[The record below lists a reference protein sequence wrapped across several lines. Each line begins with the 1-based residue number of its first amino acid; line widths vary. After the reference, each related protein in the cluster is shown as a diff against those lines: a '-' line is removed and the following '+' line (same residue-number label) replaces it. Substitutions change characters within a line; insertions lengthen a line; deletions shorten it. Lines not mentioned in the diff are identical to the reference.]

1 MKRFSILS
9 VTLFLLITVAFGAVT
24 DYVPEDSSMVF
35 TSVNN
40 SDNYSKLKEETVFG
54 FLLRDMGVEGMI
66 SQQVESMKYADPE
79 FKPENIWALLK
90 GDIAVFTQGE
100 INYGALAQ
108 MNKNMA
114 DNPSAS
120 VNPNQAIGQ
129 LGAAFANLDFA
140 VVLKPAAN
148 PDDVLAAVNKLMPN
162 PVQFG
167 QNDGFVMAKDNGH
180 VIISMNQKG
189 VDAAMAAKGNN
200 IMNDP
205 IFSGLYNEENW
216 MILYTGESMSSQK
229 MMSAYE
235 SAFGFDFPDEMSK
248 MVKMEYGWTK
258 GYVDGGLVLESF
270 NKYQYN
276 DSELQRLS
284 INAGV
289 SKSEL
294 EDRMRLPGLVKG
306 AVNIANMDK
315 IWGFLD
321 PMMDALYQQVKQ
333 MYQAEMEELDAA
345 TYEMV
350 KSVVES
356 WDGLAQVSMDMKMG
370 ETGDVSVDLYGALGS
385 NNPEMISAL
394 IEESGE
400 ALKSLDG
407 MKYMKLSETT
417 SSGQEKVEGQEQ
429 LEQMTGTDVDV
440 EPYLIIEGQKII
452 ITTIKPEQF
461 DSVMSEVP
469 SINQNQMYSQLSGKF
484 AGVENYYG
492 MFFLDISDLLTKLM
506 GMGYPSAIYSEFGV
520 DEEGNSQ
527 AITVI
532 K

>member
-1 MKRFSILS
+1 MKKFSILT
-9 VTLFLLITVAFGAVT
+9 VTLFLLLTVAFGAVT
-24 DYVPEDSSMVF
+24 DYIPEDSSMVF

-40 SDNYSKLKEETVFG
+40 SENYSKLKEETVFG

-100 INYGALAQ
+100 INYEALAQ
-108 MNKNMA
+108 MNKDMA

-129 LGAAFANLDFA
+129 LAAAFANLDFA
-140 VVLKPAAN
+140 VVLKPAAS

-167 QNDGFVMAKDNGH
+167 QNDGFVMEKDNGH

-189 VDAAMAAKGNN
+189 VDAAMSAKGNT

-205 IFSGLYNEENW
+205 IFSGLFNEDNW
-216 MILYTGESMSSQK
+216 MILYTDKNMNSQK
-229 MMSAYE
+229 MMKAYE
-235 SAFGFDFPDEMSK
+235 SAFEFEFPEEMYQ
-248 MVKMEYGWTK
+248 MVDMEYGWTK

-294 EDRMRLPGLVKG
+294 ENQMRLPGLLKG
-306 AVNIANMDK
+306 AVSLANMNEM
-315 IWGFLD
+315 WAFLD
-321 PMMDALYQQVKQ
+321 PMMDALYQQAKQ
-333 MYQAEMEELDAA
+333 MYQNEMEELDAA
-345 TYEMV
+345 TYEML

-356 WDGLAQVSMDMKMG
+356 WDGLAQVSMDMTMG
-370 ETGDVSVDLYGALGS
+370 ESGDISVDFYGALGS
-385 NNPEMISAL
+385 DNPEMISAL
-394 IEESGE
+394 IEEGGE
-400 ALKSLDG
+400 ALTSLNG
-407 MKYMKLSETT
+407 MKYMKLSETNT
-417 SSGQEKVEGQEQ
+417 SGKEKVEGQEQ

-440 EPYLIIEGQKII
+440 EPYLIIEGQKVI

-461 DSVMSEVP
+461 NSFMSEVP
-469 SINQNQMYSQLSGKF
+469 AINQNQMYQQLSGNF
-484 AGVENYYG
+484 ATVENYYG